1 MRTIIALAVVAL
13 FCTMFAPL
21 APSAHAQS
29 TYVTLFSFD
38 GTDGNSPRANV
49 LRDPHG
55 NIYSTTEAGG
65 SLGEGMVFRV
75 SATGVETAL
84 YNFGGGSAGSYP
96 NGIVRDN
103 AGNLYGTCAGG
114 GAFDDGN
121 VFKVNQRGK
130 ETVLYS
136 FKGGADGVT
145 PQAGLLRDSAGN
157 LYGTTA
163 AGGTA
168 NYGTVFKVDAA
179 GNETVLHAF
188 TGEPDGANPNSDLVE
203 DAAGNLYGT
212 TAYGGANGTNVGGY
226 GTVFKVDA
234 AGNATV
240 LYSFAGGT
248 DGEVPLAGVIRDLAG
263 NLYGTTYNG
272 GGFTNCSS
280 NCGTVFRIDAHG
292 RETVLHS
299 FGSGTDGTGP
309 RADLIFDEAGNLYGT
324 TQKGG
329 ANQAGIAFKLD
340 KTGNETILFNFG
352 GNLGGAEAG
361 AYPFGALAR
370 DAAGNLYGTT
380 LGGGANGYGAVFELT
395 FP

>member
-1 MRTIIALAVVAL
+1 MRTIIAIAVLAL
-13 FCTMFAPL
+13 FCTMFAPF

-38 GTDGNSPRANV
+38 GTDGSDPRANV

-55 NIYSTTEAGG
+55 NIYSTAESGG
-65 SLGEGMVFRV
+65 SLGEGTVFKV
-75 SATGVETAL
+75 SATGVEMAL

-103 AGNLYGTCAGG
+103 AGNFYGTCAGG
-114 GAFDDGN
+114 GEFGDGN

-130 ETVLYS
+130 EAVLYS

-163 AGGTA
+163 YGGTA

-179 GNETVLHAF
+179 GNETVLHTF
-188 TGEPDGANPNSDLVE
+188 TGAPDGANPNSDLVE

-212 TAYGGANGTNVGGY
+212 TAYGGADGTNVGGY
-226 GTVFKVDA
+226 GTVFKVDV
-234 AGNATV
+234 AGNETV

-272 GGFTNCSS
+272 GAFTNCSS

-329 ANQAGIAFKLD
+329 ANQAGIAFKMD

-352 GNLGGAEAG
+352 GAKTGG
-361 AYPFGALAR
+361 YPFGAFAR
-370 DAAGNLYGTT
+370 DATGNLYGTT